1 MVIIMNQCDH
11 LKPSETGLSL
21 VVRRGGSVHEMRLFV
36 DKVMK
41 LMATK
46 LGLFLDVNGQM
57 TVPARKKVL
66 RFLDYARNDIDQITC

>member
-1 MVIIMNQCDH
+1 
-11 LKPSETGLSL
+11 
-21 VVRRGGSVHEMRLFV
+21 MRLIV

-57 TVPARKKVL
+57 TVPARKRGV
-66 RFLDYARNDIDQITC
+66 FLAAERAEKKRHPLKDVSVYGVEQGGTIEKPWPPVAS

>member
-1 MVIIMNQCDH
+1 
-11 LKPSETGLSL
+11 
-21 VVRRGGSVHEMRLFV
+21 MRLFV

-57 TVPARKKVL
+57 TVPARKRGV
-66 RFLDYARNDIDQITC
+66 FLAAERAEKKRHPLKDVSVDIW